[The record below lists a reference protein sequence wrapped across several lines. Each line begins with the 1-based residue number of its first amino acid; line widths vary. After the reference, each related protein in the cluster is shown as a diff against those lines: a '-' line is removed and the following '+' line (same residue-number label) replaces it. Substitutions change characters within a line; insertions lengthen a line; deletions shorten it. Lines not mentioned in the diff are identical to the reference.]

1 MATITWEGVTLAK
14 GAKLTTTVRR
24 VHVTEDA
31 GNYEWETSWVLLK
44 ADLDESTMLTD
55 DMTTEDVDEVAVL
68 TVVNTERD
76 AVKFEVVEGGTVY
89 AASKTSIQFRFTA
102 EATPIRDGSVSF
114 VVPAALGSA
123 PAASDAEETAG
134 TVSVSIDGG
143 KLKGAEKVESDHSV
157 GSHNHRSHRKPR
169 CGRVRND

>member
-1 MATITWEGVTLAK
+1 MTWEGVKLAK

-31 GNYEWETSWVLLK
+31 GNYEWETKVDGILI
-44 ADLDESTMLTD
+44 ED

-68 TVVNTERD
+68 TVVNSERD
-76 AVKFEVVEGGTVY
+76 AVKFEVVKGDTVY

-114 VVPAALGSA
+114 VVPAALGST
-123 PAASDAEETAG
+123 PAKSDAEEDSGHSRMLMLMA
-134 TVSVSIDGG
+134 VS
-143 KLKGAEKVESDHSV
+143 
-157 GSHNHRSHRKPR
+157 
-169 CGRVRND
+169 